1 MPDHKKNSK
10 YKEEQKEVL
19 QSLLNIISGE
29 DETFLLY
36 DLDNNINDIQT
47 KVLQLTNNIKKYYPS
62 SSCIGING
70 KKCKRPYMSII
81 RYVLKHNGYSLYSKY
96 YSFKKE
102 NNMIKTKKYKIEN
115 L

>member
-36 DLDNNINDIQT
+36 NLDNNINDIQT

-81 RYVLKHNGYSLYSKY
+81 RYVLKQNGYSLYPKEIIHKIG
-96 YSFKKE
+96 KK
-102 NNMIKTKKYKIEN
+102 KI
-115 L
+115 

>member
-10 YKEEQKEVL
+10 YKEEQQEVL

-29 DETFLLY
+29 DKTFLLY
-36 DLDNNINDIQT
+36 DLDNNIDDKQT
-47 KVLQLTNNIKKYYPS
+47 QILHLLNSIKKYYPS
-62 SSCIGING
+62 SSCRGINNKSC
-70 KKCKRPYMSII
+70 KKPYMSII

-96 YSFKKE
+96 YSFKKDDK
-102 NNMIKTKKYKIEN
+102 MIKTKKYKIEN

>member
-1 MPDHKKNSK
+1 MIYKQKNS
-10 YKEEQKEVL
+10 
-19 QSLLNIISGE
+19 
-29 DETFLLY
+29 
-36 DLDNNINDIQT
+36 
-47 KVLQLTNNIKKYYPS
+47 IKKYYPS
-62 SSCIGING
+62 SSCRGTNS
-70 KKCKRPYMSII
+70 KNCKRPYMSII